1 MSKAHRLSFDAYREC
16 VDVRSNSVE
25 RVPFG
30 STGLET
36 SRLGI
41 GLAEIGSE
49 LSFEEIE
56 QAGELL
62 NEALDRGIN
71 FLDTA
76 A

>member
-1 MSKAHRLSFDAYREC
+1 M
-16 VDVRSNSVE
+16 E